1 MPLSE
6 DEQRILRQIEEQLQS
21 DPSFPRNFSQVS
33 RRSGSRR
40 MIILSAI
47 GVVGCLAVL
56 IATLQVSAW
65 LSFVA
70 FLAMLAAAVVFEREL
85 RALGRNRFQQHSSSL
100 PWRRQRVH
108 RD

>member
-21 DPSFPRNFSQVS
+21 DPAFPRNFSQVS
-33 RRSGSRR
+33 RVSGSRR
-40 MIILSAI
+40 IMVVASV
-47 GVVGCLAVL
+47 GVVASLVLL
-56 IATLQVSAW
+56 IATLQISAW
-65 LSFVA
+65 LSFAA
-70 FLAMLAAAVVFEREL
+70 FLAMLAAAVVLEREA
-85 RALGRNRFQQHSSSL
+85 RVLGRSRLQQHSAAL

>member
-33 RRSGSRR
+33 RRSGSKR
-40 MIILSAI
+40 MVIISGV
-47 GVVGCLAVL
+47 GVVGCLVLL
-56 IATLQVSAW
+56 IATLQISAW

-70 FLAMLAAAVVFEREL
+70 FLAMLAAAVVLEREA
-85 RALGRNRFQQHSSSL
+85 RALGRNRLQQHSATL